1 MRTCSTVTIRQRV
14 TGTADGGLADART
27 GLAMETF
34 YVDARGRAYGV
45 PQQRLL
51 AASVADLDY
60 ALAGMQPLPSLQVPA
75 IMHACNLFTNVS
87 VAPTLFVGFG

>member
-1 MRTCSTVTIRQRV
+1 M
-14 TGTADGGLADART
+14 
-27 GLAMETF
+27 
-34 YVDARGRAYGV
+34 DARGRAYRV

-75 IMHACNLFTNVS
+75 TMHACNLFTTRVCS
-87 VAPTLFVGFG
+87 TKTFYLDLAD